1 LRDALG
7 AAGLESWAQRV
18 GAEGYHD
25 FPLELAGKCG
35 VLRERDRR
43 SLLDIQLT
51 DRYVP
56 PRTVAQPQ
64 PVQPHTSFRPRTW
77 RDLLTTEALA
87 KLDAL
92 VSKTVASLPPGGAQA
107 RRPPALALGQGDLVP
122 QARGLVWD
130 CRGPRP
136 VPQCWQAVAESKINR
151 KAIAKVFRD
160 YPDQDMVEQCMTGV
174 RLKADVA
181 L

>member
-1 LRDALG
+1 MPVGASPLVQIAPLFSPWSTRPGEDTAEFEAIEHKALQDESLLRDALG

-18 GAEGYHD
+18 GAEDYHD

-35 VLRERDRR
+35 VIRERDRK

-64 PVQPHTSFRPRTW
+64 PVQPHTSFRPKTW

-92 VSKTVASLPPGGAQA
+92 VSKTVASLPPGKTPA
-107 RRPPALALGQGDLVP
+107 RRPPALALGQEDLVP
-122 QARGLVWD
+122 
-130 CRGPRP
+130 
-136 VPQCWQAVAESKINR
+136 
-151 KAIAKVFRD
+151 
-160 YPDQDMVEQCMTGV
+160 
-174 RLKADVA
+174 
-181 L
+181 